1 MKIIRE
7 GVEQMRTYRY
17 INTNKLMTFDQ
28 VRERFYKLA
37 QERPEEYDSVSFN
50 EYLHNVLITKRE
62 LEVVNMWYLV
72 VGHNCDNKGTLIYKF
87 FSEYSDAENYIK
99 AKMCDG
105 NVEDV
110 IVSHDGK
117 RFSSENDYIVY
128 EIHCIKDASTVLV
141 YWIDD
146 GEDTKFLVTNCLN
159 ISDAFREII
168 YGMYLFLDTNDGS
181 ETDIWFH
188 ECCAGIDYDICI
200 YRWNI
205 LSVPFN

>member
-1 MKIIRE
+1 
-7 GVEQMRTYRY
+7 MRTYKD
-17 INTNKLMTFDQ
+17 INTNKLMTFAQ

-72 VGHNCDNKGTLIYKF
+72 VGHNCDNKGALIYKF
-87 FSEYSDAENYIK
+87 FSEYSYAENYIK
-99 AKMCDG
+99 ARMRDG

-110 IVSHDGK
+110 TVSPDGK
-117 RFSSENDYIVY
+117 RFSSENDYMVY

-146 GEDTKFLVTNCLN
+146 GKDTKFLVINCLN
-159 ISDAFREII
+159 MSDAFREII
-168 YGMYLFLDTNDGS
+168 YGMYSLLDTNDGS

-188 ECCAGIDYDICI
+188 ECCAGIDYDIDI